1 MTPRKYFAW
10 ALVCIF
16 FMVIKEKKWY
26 KKLRQ
31 SCPFF
36 DNSLL
41 DFFATIIKLLTSLVT
56 FHYFC
61 KNFDL
66 VDEYIH

>member
-1 MTPRKYFAW
+1 MGSSLYFLHGNQRKEMVYKAETV
-10 ALVCIF
+10 LSF
-16 FMVIKEKKWY
+16 FN
-26 KKLRQ
+26 
-31 SCPFF
+31 
-36 DNSLL
+36 NSLL